1 MTRHSGYILSS
12 AKEERVQEG
21 LRQVT
26 YDLHLHSCLS
36 PCGDED
42 MTPANIVGMAVVKEL
57 DVIALTDHNTC
68 KNCPAFLA
76 AAEAYGVTALPGMEL
91 TTSEEVHVVCLF
103 AHLED
108 AMRFDAYV
116 YEHLLDIKNEEAIF
130 GAQLIMNEEDE
141 ITGRVEKLLI
151 NATDIAFDEVHALME
166 QYNGVMIPAHLDK
179 STTSLL
185 SNLGFIPPDSK
196 FRVAELKN
204 FQSLHRLREQH
215 PYLNDCQVITNSD
228 AHYLQDIHE
237 PLYTIMVP
245 ELSPA
250 GVIAALKTAYTD
262 NDKER

>member
-1 MTRHSGYILSS
+1 MSLT
-12 AKEERVQEG
+12 KQEQVQG
-21 LRQVT
+21 GWRQVT

-36 PCGDED
+36 PCGDEE

-68 KNCPAFLA
+68 KNCPAFLEVA
-76 AAEAYGVTALPGMEL
+76 KAYGITALPGMEL
-91 TTSEEVHVVCLF
+91 TTTEEVHVVCLF
-103 AHLED
+103 ETLED

-130 GAQLIMNEEDE
+130 GAQLIVNEDDE
-141 ITGRVEKLLI
+141 VTGKVEKLLI
-151 NATDIAFDEVHALME
+151 NATDIDFDDVYALME
-166 QYNGVMIPAHLDK
+166 EYHGVMIPAHLDK

-196 FRVAELKN
+196 FRVAELKSFDN
-204 FQSLHRLREQH
+204 LHRLRAAH
-215 PYLNDCQVITNSD
+215 PYLNDCMVITDSD

-237 PLYTIMVP
+237 PVYTMMVP
-245 ELSPA
+245 ELTPA
-250 GVIAALKTAYTD
+250 GVIAALKTAYSD

>member
-1 MTRHSGYILSS
+1 MSLT
-12 AKEERVQEG
+12 KQEQVQG
-21 LRQVT
+21 GWRQVT

-36 PCGDED
+36 PCGDEE

-68 KNCPAFLA
+68 KNCPAFLEVA
-76 AAEAYGVTALPGMEL
+76 KAYGITALPGMEL
-91 TTSEEVHVVCLF
+91 TTTEEVHVVCLF
-103 AHLED
+103 ERLED

-130 GAQLIMNEEDE
+130 GTQLIVNEDDE
-141 ITGRVEKLLI
+141 VTGRVEKLLI
-151 NATDIAFDEVHALME
+151 NATDIDFDDVYSLME
-166 QYNGVMIPAHLDK
+166 EYHGVMIPAHLDK

-196 FRVAELKN
+196 FRVAELKSFAN
-204 FQSLHRLREQH
+204 LHKLRAQH
-215 PYLNDCQVITNSD
+215 PYLNDCMVITDSD

-237 PLYTIMVP
+237 PLYTMMVP
-245 ELSPA
+245 ELTPA
-250 GVIAALKTAYTD
+250 GVIAALKTAYSD